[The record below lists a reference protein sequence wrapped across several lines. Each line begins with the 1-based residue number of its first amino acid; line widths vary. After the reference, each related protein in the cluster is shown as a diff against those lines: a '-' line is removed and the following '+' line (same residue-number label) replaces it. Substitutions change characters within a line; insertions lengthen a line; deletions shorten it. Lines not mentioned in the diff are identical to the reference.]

1 MDTLIIA
8 APARSGVG
16 VGVVTAGAATVGPV
30 Q

>member
-8 APARSGVG
+8 APARSGG
-16 VGVVTAGAATVGPV
+16 VGVVTTGAATVGPV